1 MEILFCRDLCSSVYK
16 GLYPEEHDYKSE
28 MKIVGKKVRTRR
40 EEVGLSLDDLAD
52 LLYTDKAA
60 VSRIENGERVPKF
73 DTILKLADALQTTP
87 EMLCPDRFCTWQRTK
102 DFSAMYEKMM
112 RLLPEEQTV
121 CVRYIN
127 ALLDGLLIGQK

>member
-1 MEILFCRDLCSSVYK
+1 MPKTSNYK
-16 GLYPEEHDYKSE
+16 VLYPEDHDYKSE

-40 EEVGLSLDDLAD
+40 EKIGLSLDDLAN
-52 LLYTDKAA
+52 LLNTDKAA

-87 EMLCPDRFCTWQRTK
+87 DMLCPDRCYTWQKTK
-102 DFSAMYEKMM
+102 EISSLHEKIM
-112 RLLPEEQTV
+112 RLLPEEQKV

-127 ALLDGLLIGQK
+127 ALLDGLLAEQQ